1 MHVDRGKRLDLSRWK
16 VQRKKCYKMSKMQDF
31 ASQDELDVGV
41 LSERVF
47 DEKVLVDRDFNN
59 MVGVF

>member
-1 MHVDRGKRLDLSRWK
+1 MDRGKRLDSSRWK
-16 VQRKKCYKMSKMQDF
+16 VWSKMQDF

-59 MVGVF
+59 MVDVF